1 MMRDN
6 KSDGY
11 YEDAIKNIFT
21 RDGKAFARFRDSGIF
36 DQIDEVRTERH
47 MKIKN
52 RNIYVRSFFPAEPT
66 FTPTE
71 KLLQLVKLSEK

>member
-1 MMRDN
+1 MRDN
-6 KSDGY
+6 KNNGY
-11 YEDAIKNIFT
+11 YEDAPKNIYAE
-21 RDGKAFARFRDSGIF
+21 DGKAFARFRDSGIF
-36 DQIDEVRTERH
+36 DQTDEVRTERH

-52 RNIYVRSFFPAEPT
+52 RNIYVRSFFPVEPT

>member
-1 MMRDN
+1 MRDN